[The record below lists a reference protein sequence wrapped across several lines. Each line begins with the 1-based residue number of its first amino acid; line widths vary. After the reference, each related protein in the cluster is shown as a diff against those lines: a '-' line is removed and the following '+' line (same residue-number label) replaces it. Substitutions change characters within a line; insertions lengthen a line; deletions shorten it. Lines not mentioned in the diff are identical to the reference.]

1 MLYVY
6 SSSYT
11 IFRTLHFGK
20 KYIYLNR
27 CVCIYNN
34 TKCLQPSLL
43 DDIHL
48 IINIGGCAAETPG
61 KRYLILNFISLA
73 CSDENI
79 FGNVHQQQIKY
90 ILNLQCLNQQYYF
103 FCYKVLL

>member
-48 IINIGGCAAETPG
+48 IINIGGCAATTPR
-61 KRYLILNFISLA
+61 KRYLILNFTSFG
-73 CSDENI
+73 CSDKNN
-79 FGNVHQQQIKY
+79 FGKEHPKQIKY
-90 ILNLQCLNQQYYF
+90 ILHLQCLNQKCF